1 MSLRLSRRQA
11 LSSAGLGMAGLASPT
26 LAWSQ
31 TATSAPDAGAALAE
45 TVDAYVKRAMA
56 AFPDQP
62 ALSIAV
68 VKDGRTVLARGY
80 GVRKMGEATRA
91 DEHTLFAIASNTKN
105 VTAAA
110 LAMMVDESKVK

>member
-1 MSLRLSRRQA
+1 MSLSLSRRQA
-11 LSSAGLGMAGLASPT
+11 LSSAAGLGAVAAPR

-31 TATSAPDAGAALAE
+31 SAPADGEALAGA
-45 TVDAYVKRAMA
+45 VDAFVRQAIE

-62 ALSIAV
+62 ALSIAL
-68 VKDGRTVLARGY
+68 VKDGQTLLAKGY
-80 GVRKMGEATRA
+80 GVRRMDAPGRV

-110 LAMMVDESKVK
+110 LAILVDEGKVKWDES